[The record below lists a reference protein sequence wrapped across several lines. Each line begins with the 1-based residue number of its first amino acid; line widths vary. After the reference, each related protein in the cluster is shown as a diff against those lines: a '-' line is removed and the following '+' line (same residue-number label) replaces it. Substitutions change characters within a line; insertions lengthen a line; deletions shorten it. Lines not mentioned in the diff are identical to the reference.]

1 MDNMNFFMKK
11 ENYIIFIFVKI
22 VLMDKIIFYL
32 FVILIKNK

>member
-22 VLMDKIIFYL
+22 VLMVKIIFYL

>member
-22 VLMDKIIFYL
+22 VLVVKIIFYL

>member
-1 MDNMNFFMKK
+1 MDDMNFFMKK

-22 VLMDKIIFYL
+22 VLMVKIIFFL